1 MTTLGHLQRG
11 GTPTAYDRVLATRY
25 GLLAADLALE
35 RRFGLMTAL
44 RGTDVVAAPLDE
56 AVKELRTVPREY
68 YALAE
73 AFFG

>member
-1 MTTLGHLQRG
+1 
-11 GTPTAYDRVLATRY
+11 
-25 GLLAADLALE
+25 
-35 RRFGLMTAL
+35 MTAL
-44 RGTDVVAAPLDE
+44 RGIEVVAAPLDE